1 MNAMNAMKT
10 PFTAALIVL
19 FGTLFGTL
27 FGLLSAASGYA
38 EQQFDEGVHYVRL
51 PVPSETPSDS
61 IEVTEI
67 FSYACP
73 HCMDLEGPLTTWQS
87 GLSEDVSFRRVPATF
102 SQPYQMLAAVFYAS
116 EQLGVLEQMH
126 GPVFE
131 ALHVRNLNVLR
142 KDILQ
147 KLFEDYADVDAEAL
161 DKALNSFGVQTR
173 VRQADALSR
182 VFRITSVPALIVAGE
197 YKVTPPSG
205 FGGAAQLQIVEHLIE
220 RVRAERS
227 ESAAE

>member
-1 MNAMNAMKT
+1 MRPKFA
-10 PFTAALIVL
+10 AAL
-19 FGTLFGTL
+19 FAM
-27 FGLLSAASGYA
+27 LLAVASHA
-38 EQQFDEGVHYVRL
+38 QQQFDEGVHYVRL

-73 HCMDLEGPLTTWQS
+73 HCMSLEGPLNTWLS
-87 GLSEDVSFRRVPATF
+87 GVPSDVSFDRVPATF
-102 SQPYQMLAAVFYAS
+102 SEPYQMLAAVYYAS

-126 GPVFE
+126 GPIFE

-142 KDILQ
+142 KDILER
-147 KLFEDYADVDAEAL
+147 LFQDYADVDAEAL
-161 DKALNSFGVQTR
+161 DKAMNSFGVQTR

-197 YKVTPPSG
+197 YKVTPPPG

-220 RVRAERS
+220 QVRATRD
-227 ESAAE
+227 ESTAE